1 MKKLLTISIVF
12 CMLTVC
18 AGSSKAGMVFF
29 DDFNGYSAGVPWP
42 ATGKWTVIEGSVDM
56 IGEGTAWD
64 LQPGNGMYIDMDG
77 TSYPPSQDS
86 AGTIQSIDIGLQAGD
101 YVLFFD
107 VAGNNRVPGFDG
119 LFVELSGIFPTM
131 GPSPIP
137 SRLDF
142 TTLTIPFSVASAT
155 TTSIIF
161 GCTGG
166 DNVGWLLDNVGIAT
180 ADGVIPAPGA
190 VMLGSIGVGIVGWL
204 RRRRVV

>member
-1 MKKLLTISIVF
+1 VKKLLTISIMF

-18 AGSSKAGMVFF
+18 AGSSKAGLVFF
-29 DDFNGYSAGVPWP
+29 DDFNSYTAGVPWT
-42 ATGKWTVIEGSVDM
+42 ATGNWTVTAGSVDM

-64 LQPGNGMYIDMDG
+64 LQPGNGLYVDMDG
-77 TSYPPSQDS
+77 TSQS
-86 AGTIQSIDIGLQAGD
+86 AGTIQSIDINLEAGD

-119 LFVELSGIFPTM
+119 LLVELSGIFPTM
-131 GPSPIP
+131 GPAPIP
-137 SRLDF
+137 SSLDF
-142 TTLTIPFSVASAT
+142 TMLTVPFSVASAT

-190 VMLGSIGVGIVGWL
+190 VMLGSIGVGVVGWL

>member
-1 MKKLLTISIVF
+1 VKKLLTIIIVF
-12 CMLTVC
+12 CMLTIC
-18 AGSSKAGMVFF
+18 AGSSKAALIFF
-29 DDFNGYSAGVPWP
+29 DDFNSYTSGIPWT
-42 ATGKWTVIEGSVDM
+42 ATGNWTVTAGSVDM

-64 LQPGNGMYIDMDG
+64 LQPGNGLYVDMDG
-77 TSYPPSQDS
+77 TSCS
-86 AGTIQSIDIGLQAGD
+86 AGTIQSIDINLQAGD

-107 VAGNNRVPGFDG
+107 VAGNNRVPGFDE
-119 LFVELSGIFPTM
+119 LLVELSGIIPTM
-131 GPSPIP
+131 GPAPIP
-137 SRLDF
+137 SNLDF
-142 TTLTIPFSVASAT
+142 TTLTLPFTVASAT